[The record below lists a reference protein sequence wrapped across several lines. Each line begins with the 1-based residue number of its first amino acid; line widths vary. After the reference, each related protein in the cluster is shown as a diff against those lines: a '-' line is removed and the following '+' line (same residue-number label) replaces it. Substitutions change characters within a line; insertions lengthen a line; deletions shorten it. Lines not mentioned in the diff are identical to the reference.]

1 MTMTISPN
9 LVILC
14 ILIIIFILMFYSS
27 EIGLCWE
34 RRNKD
39 GVDYTRTKLYKKRYS
54 IIFTKEKYYVTQD
67 EHDIK
72 KDGL

>member
-1 MTMTISPN
+1 
-9 LVILC
+9 
-14 ILIIIFILMFYSS
+14 MFYSS